1 MIIVFGS
8 MNIDLIMPVDH
19 FPATGET
26 VLCGADYLSRTGGKG
41 ANQAIAAARA
51 GGKVAMVGKVGD
63 DAFGRRSVN
72 NLKTQGIW
80 TTGIGISDRPTGC
93 ATIAVNMKGANI
105 IIVAPGANL
114 DATSDQLPDEVFN
127 NKNVLLAQL
136 ETDHAQTFDA
146 LRRAKSGGSTVIL
159 NASPASSIPKES
171 LADIDYLIVNELE
184 ARQLAQGFGIPAD
197 DAHDVARKVAAMGQL
212 ACIITMEEKGAV
224 AARDGMLY
232 TIGALPVEVVD
243 STGAGDAFCGF
254 FAASLQMGSP
264 WLNAIHFAS
273 VGAGLSCLGLGA
285 QEGMPSYDD
294 IEANLT
300 RLAGPE
306 KIA

>member
-1 MIIVFGS
+1 MIVVFGS

-80 TTGIGISDRPTGC
+80 TTGIGISERPTGC

-136 ETDHAQTFDA
+136 ETDHAQTFDV

-171 LADIDYLIVNELE
+171 LADIDYLIVNEIE
-184 ARQLAQGFGIPAD
+184 ARQMAQGFGIPAD
-197 DAHDVARKVAAMGQL
+197 DAHDVARKVAAMGKL

-224 AARDGMLY
+224 AARDGTLY
-232 TIGALPVEVVD
+232 AIGALPVEVVD

-264 WLNAIHFAS
+264 WLNAMHFAS
-273 VGAGLSCLGLGA
+273 VGAGLACLGLGA

-294 IEANLT
+294 IEANLK